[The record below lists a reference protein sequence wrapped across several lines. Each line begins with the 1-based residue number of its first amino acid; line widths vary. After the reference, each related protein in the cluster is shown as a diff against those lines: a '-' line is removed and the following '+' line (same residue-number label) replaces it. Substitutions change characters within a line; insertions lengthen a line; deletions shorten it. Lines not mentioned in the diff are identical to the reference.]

1 MIPSAN
7 VFPML
12 AERLMRDKQVG
23 ELPPFIGAFPGIKG
37 LPTGRAYPYP
47 LSYVWVDTDAQ
58 ALRISVNTPLLA
70 KICTEECAKHGG
82 ANPADI
88 QNAVNQMVQMLT
100 DVTSRV
106 MQKLPPGIPITEVFP
121 THPDFPLQ

>member
-7 VFPML
+7 VFPAL

-23 ELPPFIGAFPGIKG
+23 ELPPFIGAFPGVKG
-37 LPTGRAYPYP
+37 LPTGRAYP
-47 LSYVWVDTDAQ
+47 LSYVWIDTTAN
-58 ALRISVNTPLLA
+58 ALRISVNTPLLE
-70 KICTEECAKHGG
+70 KICIDECARHGG

-88 QNAVNQMVQMLT
+88 QNAVNSMVKMLT

-106 MQKLPPGIPITEVFP
+106 IQKLPPGIPITEVFP
-121 THPDFPLQ
+121 THPAFPLR

>member
-23 ELPPFIGAFPGIKG
+23 ELPPFLGAFPGIKG
-37 LPTGRAYPYP
+37 LPTGREYP

-82 ANPADI
+82 AERADI
-88 QNAVNQMVQMLT
+88 QHAVSQMVQMLT

-121 THPDFPLQ
+121 SHPSFPLK